1 MEQLKHSG
9 RSLSNRTT
17 EWKKKKKKE
26 LKNEAQSK
34 ALVPKGLDIVTIIFV
49 VLFIL
54 ICMYYSV
61 KVTQI

>member
-17 EWKKKKKKE
+17 EWKKKKKE